1 MKKLILISSILIGL
15 LISIMLFRFISTTSF
30 GEMLEEDI
38 SGTDEITHIN
48 IYSRVEDEPL
58 WLQIDDPEM
67 INTLIEEQSIIS
79 IRNQYKRIHKTLDYS
94 MTIHTR
100 FNSYFFDFDDEYF
113 SGRRSDYKII
123 NGSFIEPILQ
133 LDGDLE
139 WLTGDEFLNID

>member
-1 MKKLILISSILIGL
+1 MKKLIVIFLILIGL
-15 LISIMLFRFISTTSF
+15 LISVILFRFISTTSF
-30 GEMLEEDI
+30 GEMLAEDI
-38 SGTDEITHIN
+38 SETDEITHIN
-48 IYSRVEDEPL
+48 LYSRVEDEPL

-79 IRNQYKRIHKTLDYS
+79 IRNQYKRIQKTLDYS

-100 FNSYFFDFDDEYF
+100 FNSYYFDFDDEFF

-133 LDGDLE
+133 LDDDLE
-139 WLTGDEFLNID
+139 WLTGDELFNTD